1 MYKKTVTYTDY
12 DGNERTEDFYFN
24 LTKAELMKMEIGTTG
39 GMAEMIN
46 KVINAQDG
54 PTLISLFE
62 ELVLRAYGEKSP
74 DGRRF
79 MKNDEI
85 RNAFKETE
93 AYSTI
98 FMELATNDEEASKFI
113 NGIVP
118 ADLSKSDI
126 RKLQAPAK

>member
-24 LTKAELMKMEIGTTG
+24 LTKAELMKMEIGTSG

-46 KVINAQDG
+46 KVVNAQDG

-62 ELVLRAYGEKSP
+62 DLVLKAYGEKSP

-79 MKNDEI
+79 MKNDDI

-126 RKLQAPAK
+126 KKLQASTK